1 LKPGHLQGTD
11 CRPVTDILARI
22 GDKWSVMLVMT
33 LRDGTRRF
41 SELKRGLP
49 GISQKMLTA
58 VLRGLE
64 RDGYVVRTVY
74 PTVPPKVEY
83 RLTDLGREL
92 AEPVIALG
100 QFAVQNRDRV
110 LAARARF
117 DQAAAGTTAS
127 PEAADGTDEAHA

>member
-1 LKPGHLQGTD
+1 
-11 CRPVTDILARI
+11 
-22 GDKWSVMLVMT
+22 MLVMS

-64 RDGYVVRTVY
+64 RDGYIARTVY

-110 LAARARF
+110 LAARQRF

>member
-83 RLTDLGREL
+83 RLSDLGREL

-110 LAARARF
+110 LAARQRF
-117 DQAAAGTTAS
+117 DQAVPGDS
-127 PEAADGTDEAHA
+127 EAASDGTDEAHV